1 MMSVVYLPDMHY
13 YKMLNDLRVYRPAE
27 ACPIS
32 VSQGT
37 EDEDLMN

>member
-13 YKMLNDLRVYRPAE
+13 YKMLNDLRVYRPTE
-27 ACPIS
+27 ARLIR